1 MKCNN
6 QTYKK
11 TKFNIWLHVFLVLE
25 NFNIKDTKVTEE
37 RQLASIHIIPATE
50 KKNNLSNNF
59 TNFWF
64 FVFIWSHD
72 IILTEKML
80 SVACWW
86 KVILEHV
93 WIEDYF
99 VSK

>member
-50 KKNNLSNNF
+50 KKKQS
-59 TNFWF
+59 
-64 FVFIWSHD
+64 I
-72 IILTEKML
+72 K
-80 SVACWW
+80 
-86 KVILEHV
+86 
-93 WIEDYF
+93 
-99 VSK
+99 